1 MFRITVIAITIIM
14 LTSCGNDSYTC
25 TCKDGEKEIA
35 TYKIETGKKES
46 ASFECK
52 QKSLALSGNP
62 QYKNVQCTVE

>member
-1 MFRITVIAITIIM
+1 MKKLLSALLVSILLSA
-14 LTSCGNDSYTC
+14 CGTDTHTC
-25 TCKDGEKEIA
+25 TCKDSDKEVA

-62 QYKNVQCTVE
+62 QYKNVQCAVE

>member
-1 MFRITVIAITIIM
+1 MFRTTTLLIITII
-14 LTSCGNDSYTC
+14 LSACGDNSYTC

-46 ASFECK
+46 AAFECK

-62 QYKNVQCTVE
+62 QYKNVQCAVE